1 MESAQEERPGAR
13 FRPRDPRAALLAAAV
28 AVLASLVTVRDSRA
42 MLIELAFV
50 CIWHWVAGGRPRA
63 TLRALRRVVPFA
75 IVIVLINALLVPG
88 AALFTIAGRHIGSRD
103 GLDDG
108 IYFALRLAVMLMAVS
123 AFLATAS
130 PESMARGAYDVWR
143 RFSREAA
150 SRFALFV
157 FLSMGLVPLVA
168 DEFERIR
175 VAQSFRSGAFA
186 GGLRRRADIARSWMV
201 PLLVAAIHRSG
212 EMAKTVELRR
222 IRERIAHSIEAPR
235 LRLPDMV
242 LVAAALLIA
251 YVTSA

>member
-1 MESAQEERPGAR
+1 
-13 FRPRDPRAALLAAAV
+13 
-28 AVLASLVTVRDSRA
+28 

-50 CIWHWVAGGRPRA
+50 CAWHLVAGGRPRA

-75 IVIVLINALLVPG
+75 IIIVAINALLVPG
-88 AALFTIAGRHIGSRD
+88 EALFTIAGRHIGSHD

-130 PESMARGAYDVWR
+130 PESMARGAHDVCR

-175 VAQSFRSGAFA
+175 VAQSFRSGAFT

-212 EMAKTVELRR
+212 EMAKTVELRS
-222 IRERIAHSIEAPR
+222 IRDRIAHSIEAPR
-235 LRLPDMV
+235 LRLPDIV